1 MPCSS
6 KAAAS
11 LAEYSNGIT
20 RLRSSSKFSPS
31 SAIQSL
37 RASNCVCTAC
47 ALVKVAPIPRLLTR
61 YLRAGP
67 RKVAVPGGRAAAL
80 DDFRKQYRSARVGL
94 PTSEAI
100 RGKRIARKVRADYS
114 PVKKRS
120 WSTHLLQPYGKREG
134 MVVAFCYPSYPS

>member
-20 RLRSSSKFSPS
+20 RLRSLSKFSPS
-31 SAIQSL
+31 SAIQS
-37 RASNCVCTAC
+37 ANTSNCVCTAC

-67 RKVAVPGGRAAAL
+67 RKVAVPGYRAAGL
-80 DDFRKQYRSARVGL
+80 DDLGRQFLFSRPWLGAEPDAGHSVPKHRGAKLRVTRSYAPEEV
-94 PTSEAI
+94 SVECM
-100 RGKRIARKVRADYS
+100 RIEVTIN
-114 PVKKRS
+114 V
-120 WSTHLLQPYGKREG
+120 LL
-134 MVVAFCYPSYPS
+134 V